1 MSKDDNNFSQV
12 AGLVTSLHSDFNSL
26 AKSNTKILEKIATL
40 DERTVDMK
48 EDIEVLCRIV
58 RDGNGSPPM
67 SQRLAQVEEVVKAQG
82 SDIAEIHQSCNSIV
96 AAKTLTRS
104 QVIAGAVVMLVT
116 VLLSV
121 IGLAVAVASK

>member
-26 AKSNTKILEKIATL
+26 AKSNTKILEKIAAL

-58 RDGNGSPPM
+58 RDGNGRPPLA
-67 SQRLAQVEEVVKAQG
+67 QRLAQVEEIIKSQG
-82 SDIAEIHQSCNSIV
+82 GDIEEIHQSCNSIV
-96 AAKTLTRS
+96 AAKALSRG
-104 QVIAGAVVMLVT
+104 QVVAGAVVMLVT

-121 IGLAVAVASK
+121 LGLAVAVAS